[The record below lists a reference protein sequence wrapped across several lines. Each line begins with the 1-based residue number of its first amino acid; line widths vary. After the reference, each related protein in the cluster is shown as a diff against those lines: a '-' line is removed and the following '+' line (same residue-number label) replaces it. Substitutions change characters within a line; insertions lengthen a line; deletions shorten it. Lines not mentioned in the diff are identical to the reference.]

1 MQITCP
7 HCNQPFDIDDPHR
20 KHINEKDLNMIVI
33 EEPAENITA
42 LVTKKLEIATPTVGD
57 IEKNT
62 FEHNLPTGDYWKE
75 EFNKEIIVLH
85 YTAGYTWQGAY
96 NTFKLPGRIAT
107 PFIIDKEGPK
117 YIVKLFDEKYW
128 SYHLGIKDEKL
139 SKNWINDK
147 RSIGIEIVNI
157 GTVWNEDGQWRDYVQ
172 RMKKVGSTPEQDIV
186 KSKNRD
192 ADGNVKFPEK
202 QVDAVCD
209 LVNYLCDKWNIPRQV
224 PKDKMSV
231 QLPQITE
238 FKGITTH
245 QMFRQD
251 KYDMGVA
258 WPWERMIEK
267 CGLQE
272 IAL

>member
-7 HCNQPFDIDDPHR
+7 YCNQS
-20 KHINEKDLNMIVI
+20 INVNNLNKKQAEKKEPDMIVI
-33 EEPAENITA
+33 EEPDENITA
-42 LVTKKLEIATPTVGD
+42 LVTKKPEIKTPTVGD

-62 FEHNLPTGDYWKE
+62 YEYNLPAGDYWKE

-85 YTAGYTWQGAY
+85 YTAGYNWQGAY
-96 NTFKLPGRIAT
+96 SSFKQPGRVAT

-128 SYHLGIKDEKL
+128 SYHLGIKGKEC
-139 SKNWINDK
+139 KNWVNDK

-157 GTVWNEDGQWRDYVQ
+157 GTVWYEDGKWKDYIQ
-172 RMKKVGSTPEQDIV
+172 RIKKIGTTPEQDIIRGN
-186 KSKNRD
+186 NRD

-238 FKGITTH
+238 FKGITAH

-258 WPWERMIEK
+258 WPWEKMIEK

-272 IAL
+272 IQL